1 MNCRKNVIWTSV
13 LVSGLLL
20 TSLSACSNDEPATT
34 TGTPAPG
41 NASSSTD
48 VAPIAGSS
56 NNSPSPS
63 ASSAST
69 TTTAS
74 AAPASG
80 TKPVAPAA
88 NPATKPLVA
97 GDVKPDVPL
106 PPKDVEVK
114 APVTLKPTL
123 AQGGLSESQM
133 GTMKG
138 LLKEAK
144 EAADAGKMDDAK
156 NKFNEFVGGS
166 WEEAAKELKTKSASK
181 YESID
186 KAIKAVDAA
195 IADKAKFSKA
205 VGDLTAVI
213 EKAKQ

>member
-1 MNCRKNVIWTSV
+1 MNRRKNVIWTSL

-48 VAPIAGSS
+48 VAPIAGAS

-63 ASSAST
+63 ASSAS